1 MKLTWL
7 LALAALS
14 ALGCS
19 EDDLGTLPPV
29 SLPECPEQ
37 SYELCDIRVAACQ
50 TQLMALSAC
59 VYGSDDPPE
68 VPVHVVSEGTF
79 RAQLELELGK
89 EQQMRTQADEQA
101 RQVAEGAL
109 HDLGLVEEGALS
121 DQATI
126 DSIVTMFV
134 GVYIDPETGI
144 LLIDRGEP
152 LGSVDANTL
161 LLHEYIHALQDV
173 DYALSDWVA
182 PHATRTDELLAARSI
197 YEGQATYYQFRVGA
211 ALLGYHT
218 DYVDFEA
225 TFDKLRQDLTQ
236 NAIDDPSPYVASSAT
251 FPYGF
256 GASLASHAWEER
268 GQGFEKELFEA
279 PPLTTREVMRR
290 ALFPDDPS
298 YTELDP
304 IELDPPA
311 DTGSYSLLDEDVLGA
326 WTFKLLLAKHGFPFE
341 EHWLG
346 VFADHL
352 WLYLAEDGSSAWLWE
367 VQTND
372 PDAMDEI
379 VPALVKK
386 LPSTVSIA
394 SQGGRIYFASG
405 EGGAPQL
412 LLDAGQAFLD
422 AGATD

>member
-7 LALAALS
+7 LALGALS
-14 ALGCS
+14 SLGCS
-19 EDDLGTLPPV
+19 EDDPGALPPV
-29 SLPECPEQ
+29 ALPECPRQ

-68 VPVHVVSEGTF
+68 VPVRVVSEGTF
-79 RAQLELELGK
+79 RAQLELELGQ
-89 EQQMRTQADEQA
+89 EQQMRTEADERA

-211 ALLGYHT
+211 ALLGYHI
-218 DYVDFEA
+218 DYVDFDA

-290 ALFPDDPS
+290 ALFPADPS
-298 YTELDP
+298 YASNP
-304 IELDPPA
+304 IEIDPPE
-311 DTGSYSLLDEDVLGA
+311 DTGAYELIDEDVLGA
-326 WTFKLLLAKHGFPFE
+326 WMFKLLLAKHGFPFE
-341 EHWLG
+341 EDWLG

-352 WLYLAEDGSSAWLWE
+352 WMYQDPDGNSGWLWE
-367 VQTND
+367 VQTTD
-372 PDAMDEI
+372 PDEMDVI
-379 VPALVKK
+379 VPELKRK
-386 LPSTVSIA
+386 LPSTLSVRTKN
-394 SQGGRIYFASG
+394 GRVYFASG
-405 EGGAPQL
+405 SSGTPQIL
-412 LLDAGQAFLD
+412 VDAGEAFLD
-422 AGATD
+422 APSPN